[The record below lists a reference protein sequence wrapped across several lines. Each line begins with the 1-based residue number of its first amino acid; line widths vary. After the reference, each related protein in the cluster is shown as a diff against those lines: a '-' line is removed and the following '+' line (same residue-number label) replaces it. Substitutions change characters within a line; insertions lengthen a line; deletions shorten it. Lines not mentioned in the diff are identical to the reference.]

1 LNAVGGAA
9 GAEECPVIIWIS
21 GPTGSGKSTLAGL
34 MGGTGYRVIR
44 EELPHDLFQAFRRDP
59 AQHCASLQE
68 AIILSR
74 ATQWRIA
81 AGRKNVVFDRSVD
94 EDIAIF
100 CKMHHERGLL
110 DYSAYARLRFL
121 AENIIADL
129 PKPDLVIYLSPRL
142 DVLTNRVIDVGHPRL
157 IVDNL
162 QRQVVLYEEWFR
174 RQNGAAIR
182 IDNSACDQKTLESLF
197 RLAAGNH

>member
-1 LNAVGGAA
+1 LNAIGGT
-9 GAEECPVIIWIS
+9 AEDCLLIIWIS

-44 EELPHDLFQAFRRDP
+44 EELPRDLFQAFRRDP
-59 AQHCASLQE
+59 ERHCASLQE

-94 EDIAIF
+94 EDIDIF
-100 CKMHHERGLL
+100 CRMHHERGFL

-121 AENIIADL
+121 AENIIAEL
-129 PKPDLVIYLSPRL
+129 PKPDLIIYLSPRL
-142 DVLTNRVIDVGHPRL
+142 DVLTTRVLDAGHPQF
-157 IVDNL
+157 IADNL
-162 QRQVVLYEEWFR
+162 QRQVALYEEWFR
-174 RQNGAAIR
+174 RQNGSAIR
-182 IDNSACDQKTLESLF
+182 IDNSACDRGTLESLF
-197 RLAAGNH
+197 GLG

>member
-1 LNAVGGAA
+1 MQSAQR
-9 GAEECPVIIWIS
+9 AEECLVIIWIS

-44 EELPHDLFQAFRRDP
+44 EELPRDLFQAFRRDP
-59 AQHCASLQE
+59 ARHCASLQE

-94 EDIAIF
+94 EDIDIF
-100 CKMHHERGLL
+100 CRMHHESGLL

-121 AENIIADL
+121 AENIIAEL
-129 PKPDLVIYLSPRL
+129 PKPELIIYLSPSL
-142 DVLTNRVIDVGHPRL
+142 DVLTTRVIDVGHPQF
-157 IVDNL
+157 IIDNL
-162 QRQVVLYEEWFR
+162 QRQVALYEEWFR
-174 RQNGAAIR
+174 GRSGAAIR
-182 IDNSACDQKTLESLF
+182 IDNSACDRITLENLF
-197 RLAAGNH
+197 GLAAEHHS